1 MPTIHNEAKKDEIA
15 EVVLMPGDP
24 MRAKYIAE
32 NFLKDAVCVNKIR
45 AMYAYTGE
53 YNGKRITVMG
63 SGMGIPSMGI
73 YSYELLN
80 EYDVDYIIRIGSCGA
95 YNPDLKLGDVILVKE
110 SYSDSMYGRILDD
123 YKDSVIASSNYLN
136 DVITKTSHD
145 INMKLVDGRIYSSD
159 VFYEKNNDYKQKV
172 REHNVLGVEMETFS
186 LFNNARVLGKNVTAL
201 LTVSDS
207 FCFTDK
213 MNSEEREKNLNDM
226 IILSLESCLKL

>member
-1 MPTIHNEAKKDEIA
+1 MATVHIESKKEDIA
-15 EVVLMPGDP
+15 NIVLMPGDP
-24 MRAKYIAE
+24 KRAQYIADK
-32 NFLKDAVCVNKIR
+32 FLTDVKLVNSVR
-45 AMYAYTGE
+45 GMTAYTG
-53 YNGKRITVMG
+53 YYKNKRVTVFP
-63 SGMGIPSMGI
+63 SGMGNPSMGI

-145 INMKLVDGRIYSSD
+145 INMKLVEGRIYSSD
-159 VFYEKNNDYKQKV
+159 VFYEINNDYKQKV

>member
-1 MPTIHNEAKKDEIA
+1 MATVHIESKKEDIA
-15 EVVLMPGDP
+15 NIVLMPGDP
-24 MRAKYIAE
+24 KRAQYIADK
-32 NFLKDAVCVNKIR
+32 FLTNVKLVNSVR
-45 AMYAYTGE
+45 GMTAYTG
-53 YNGKRITVMG
+53 YYKNKRVTVFP
-63 SGMGIPSMGI
+63 SGMGNPSMGI

-159 VFYEKNNDYKQKV
+159 VFYEKNNDYV
-172 REHNVLGVEMETFS
+172 IVDRINE
-186 LFNNARVLGKNVTAL
+186 
-201 LTVSDS
+201 
-207 FCFTDK
+207 
-213 MNSEEREKNLNDM
+213 
-226 IILSLESCLKL
+226 

>member
-1 MPTIHNEAKKDEIA
+1 MATVHIESKKEDIA
-15 EVVLMPGDP
+15 NIVLMPGDP
-24 MRAKYIAE
+24 KRAQYIADK
-32 NFLKDAVCVNKIR
+32 FLTDVKLVNSVR
-45 AMYAYTGE
+45 GMTAYTG
-53 YNGKRITVMG
+53 YYKNKRVTVFP
-63 SGMGIPSMGI
+63 SGMGNPSMGI

-123 YKDSVIASSNYLN
+123 YKDSVIASSSYLN
-136 DVITKTSHD
+136 DVIIKTSHD
-145 INMKLVDGRIYSSD
+145 INMKLVEGRIYSSD
-159 VFYEKNNDYKQKV
+159 VFYERNNDYKQKV
-172 REHNVLGVEMETFS
+172 KEHNVLGVEMETFS

>member
-1 MPTIHNEAKKDEIA
+1 MATVHIESKKEDIA
-15 EVVLMPGDP
+15 NIVLMPGDP
-24 MRAKYIAE
+24 KRAQYIADK
-32 NFLKDAVCVNKIR
+32 FLTDVRLVNSVR
-45 AMYAYTGE
+45 GMTAYTG
-53 YNGKRITVMG
+53 YYKNKRVTVFP
-63 SGMGIPSMGI
+63 SGMGNPSMGI

-123 YKDSVIASSNYLN
+123 YKDSVIASSSYLN

-145 INMKLVDGRIYSSD
+145 INMKLVEGRIYSSD
-159 VFYEKNNDYKQKV
+159 VFYERNNDYKQKV

-186 LFNNARVLGKNVTAL
+186 LFNNARVLGKNVAAL